1 MLGRIAGRILS
12 FLPPGPFV
20 LVRRLAGRYHDSAF
34 APSLLRVAPQA
45 LQQSALGDSLRR
57 IEAKQPHC
65 GGTDV
70 GNRFNRGTFKPEMI
84 APKVTSRIEEPCDRA
99 RALIYRGNVS
109 AFVPITGHTGIRQI
123 IGGRF
128 TTLLATDNV
137 IDLMREARFQLM
149 DEAILATF
157 TRAPSY
163 FRS

>member
-1 MLGRIAGRILS
+1 MPMLVIMIPRL
-12 FLPPGPFV
+12 LP
-20 LVRRLAGRYHDSAF
+20 L
-34 APSLLRVAPQA
+34 LLRVAPQT

-65 GGTDV
+65 SGTDA

-109 AFVPITGHTGIRQI
+109 AFVPIADHTGIRQI

-128 TTLLATDNV
+128 TTVLATDNV

-157 TRAPSY
+157 IRAPSY